1 MGSMSR
7 IIFAK
12 TIIDAKMINTNLEKL
27 STITT
32 NKTRSRTAVDPQH
45 LKLKKQDISLTK
57 N

>member
-45 LKLKKQDISLTK
+45 LKLKK
-57 N
+57 